1 MEPGAAG
8 RGDDPVD
15 MPPGCGPCHYDAPPA
30 ATGPATRP
38 SRKSGVFIPYRVLQ
52 VLAVL
57 VGGGVAGLLIALR
70 WPQAV
75 AVLGTIC
82 AIIGA
87 GLAVLD
93 IMMRRDGNAGS
104 GRDQT

>member
-1 MEPGAAG
+1 MQPGVAD
-8 RGDDPVD
+8 RDDDPVD
-15 MPPGCGPCHYDAPPA
+15 VPPSCNPCHHDATPSTTSPAPP
-30 ATGPATRP
+30 TPR
-38 SRKSGVFIPYRVLQ
+38 RSGVLIPYSVLQ

-57 VGGGVAGLLIALR
+57 AGGGMVGLLIALR

-93 IMMRRDGNAGS
+93 IMMRRDGTAGS
-104 GRDQT
+104 GRDQA